1 MLLITLAVSLLW
13 NILAGIPKIPRQGM
27 ITSDERVTQAGEEPI
42 GTSQDK
48 AQLRNVRILMSA
60 HLWTNFKIRKYYQK
74 KSKFNGV
81 CSRNNLPKMKD
92 GKYVVTLDDYESAG
106 TH

>member
-1 MLLITLAVSLLW
+1 MKNVNETIKKSKNCGYHGMLLNTLAVSILW

-42 GTSQDK
+42 ATSQDK

-74 KSKFNGV
+74 
-81 CSRNNLPKMKD
+81 
-92 GKYVVTLDDYESAG
+92 
-106 TH
+106 

>member
-1 MLLITLAVSLLW
+1 MLLITLAVSLVW

-74 KSKFNGV
+74 
-81 CSRNNLPKMKD
+81 
-92 GKYVVTLDDYESAG
+92 
-106 TH
+106 

>member
-74 KSKFNGV
+74 
-81 CSRNNLPKMKD
+81 
-92 GKYVVTLDDYESAG
+92 
-106 TH
+106 

>member
-1 MLLITLAVSLLW
+1 MKNVNETIKKSKNCGYHGMLLITLSVSILW

-42 GTSQDK
+42 ATSQDK

-74 KSKFNGV
+74 
-81 CSRNNLPKMKD
+81 
-92 GKYVVTLDDYESAG
+92 
-106 TH
+106 

>member
-42 GTSQDK
+42 ATSQDK

-74 KSKFNGV
+74 
-81 CSRNNLPKMKD
+81 
-92 GKYVVTLDDYESAG
+92 
-106 TH
+106 

>member
-1 MLLITLAVSLLW
+1 MLLITLAVSILW

-42 GTSQDK
+42 ATSQDK

-74 KSKFNGV
+74 
-81 CSRNNLPKMKD
+81 
-92 GKYVVTLDDYESAG
+92 
-106 TH
+106 

>member
-1 MLLITLAVSLLW
+1 MLLITLAVSILW

-74 KSKFNGV
+74 
-81 CSRNNLPKMKD
+81 
-92 GKYVVTLDDYESAG
+92 
-106 TH
+106 